1 MQNSE
6 VKRLAFIRYMY
17 KVGVEQSY
25 QPEPVNALALL
36 SFHDAAEL
44 FLHLS
49 VEHLSASKS
58 NVEFMAYW
66 DIINP
71 KIKPDQLTQKDSMN
85 KLNRARVQLKHH
97 GIAPSKLN
105 IEAFRVNITN
115 FFDENTPKIFGI
127 DFDSVS
133 LVDLVVYDN
142 TKSKLKAA
150 QDLMQ
155 NDDAK
160 GAIKEIAASFEFLI
174 HDYEQQTLT
183 EFRRSPFSFGPSLT
197 FDTSFFMHVEGKM
210 GKFVDKVNKSIST
223 MQTAIK
229 VMSLGFDYRRYS
241 KFKSLTPSTFFRHD
255 EGDVHVLEPS
265 EQITMKSCKFCF
277 DYVIECAL
285 RLQDFDYNL

>member
-49 VEHLSASKS
+49 VEHLSASKR
-58 NVEFMAYW
+58 NVEFMDYW
-66 DIINP
+66 NIINQ
-71 KIKPDQLTQKDSMN
+71 KIKSDQLTQKDAMN
-85 KLNRARVQLKHH
+85 RLNKARVQLKHY
-97 GIAPSKLN
+97 GTAPSKLD

-115 FFDENTPKIFGI
+115 FFDENTPKIFEI

-155 NDDAK
+155 NNDVK

-183 EFRRSPFSFGPSLT
+183 EFTSPFYFGQSLT

-210 GKFVDKVNKSIST
+210 GEFVDKVNESISA

-241 KFKSLTPSTFFRHD
+241 KFKSLTPNALFQY
-255 EGDVHVLEPS
+255 EGDVHVSEPS
-265 EQITMKSCKFCF
+265 EQITMEGCKFCF